1 MTLTFCSHVCVLP
14 RTVSFV
20 GLWTKRIY
28 FVTCEFDET
37 KCVFKL
43 EMTKQAWPF
52 LWENT
57 SSK

>member
-1 MTLTFCSHVCVLP
+1 MTLTFLLSRLRSSSCALWA
-14 RTVSFV
+14 
-20 GLWTKRIY
+20 LWTKRIY

-37 KCVFKL
+37 KSVFKL
-43 EMTKQAWPF
+43 EMTKQAF